1 MILVLKMT
9 KKYHI
14 TWYWCQNIKDNMVEK
29 RVKRF
34 GQGPPPPPLFGQCP
48 KEIDLFYVRSSLSD
62 AIISTELWE
71 LYFDRDQ
78 GKMTCQS
85 PTRCCLEATT
95 IKFIEP
101 VLLSFSQNVK
111 SYMIE
116 PASSWCWWHKLETP
130 VFLFYFDYYLPI
142 TWEFKEFNLKYEKSY
157 NEEAFASVKNF
168 RPREKNECSC
178 KT

>member
-1 MILVLKMT
+1 MSKYKGQHSG
-9 KKYHI
+9 KKGQQI
-14 TWYWCQNIKDNMVEK
+14 
-29 RVKRF
+29 RVR
-34 GQGPPPPPLFGQCP
+34 PSPPLFGQCP

-157 NEEAFASVKNF
+157 NEEAFASLKKF
-168 RPREKNECSC
+168 RPREKSECRISC
-178 KT
+178 RYFATMMDRDQGGW